1 MRMDDMRIKQFSQFF
16 VSIIVISVLLQS
28 CIFSPDKGNDEQP
41 PDNRVFVD
49 PTTPKLVIQ
58 NIEVSF
64 NQLEYNWYERCLH
77 ENFFWESPSKVDEL
91 DLRWGRTEEV
101 QVIENLLAD
110 CTQFIF
116 TASEISSYEEWGSN
130 LDNIPQG
137 YPVSEEH
144 PNEVWYVYNY
154 LVTMD
159 IFTKTYGDF
168 QVRQDMKFKIVQDA
182 ETKLYSIIRWID
194 ETPE

>member
-1 MRMDDMRIKQFSQFF
+1 MRIKQFSIVPYFLITACIVACF
-16 VSIIVISVLLQS
+16 VVHS
-28 CIFSPDKGNDEQP
+28 CIFSPDKGDDERP

-58 NIEVSF
+58 NLEVSF
-64 NQLEYNWYERCLH
+64 TQLEHDWYERCLH
-77 ENFFWESPSKVDEL
+77 ENYFYESPSKTDEL

-101 QVIENLLAD
+101 QVIENMMTD

-116 TASEISSYEEWGSN
+116 TASEIGSYEEWGSKVP
-130 LDNIPQG
+130 NIPQG
-137 YPVSEEH
+137 YEVSEEH
-144 PNEVWYVYNY
+144 PNEIWYVYNY

-168 QVRQDMKFKIVQDA
+168 QVKQDMKFKMVHDP

-194 ETPE
+194 ETPD